1 MKSEEMISYIV
12 ASDVHLRD
20 GIGLET
26 YINGSLVMDIFRDD
40 SEKRTYVT
48 VYSKNID
55 LAHLEA
61 SVTKFKEK
69 IDAAYID

>member
-12 ASDVHLRD
+12 ASDVLLRD

-26 YINGSLVMDIFRDD
+26 YINGSLVMEIFRDD

-61 SVTKFKEK
+61 
-69 IDAAYID
+69 